1 VTSPTKTA
9 LSLFALVAAS
19 ATHAQAPGGG
29 GVPLRAGDTVEFD
42 LSALPSRY
50 EGAGKAACKGTFLS
64 ATGPAEILCE
74 RTYRFEVP
82 PGGARTTYLFRAA
95 AGGRES
101 RVEVPLTRER
111 RPVVFTAPADGT
123 LQPPGPVTIPDQATE
138 RAARQAAQSECG
150 RCQGA
155 SFRLESFEV
164 TQPPKPVDGSGSIRL
179 EITPAARPGAANA
192 PAAK

>member
-1 VTSPTKTA
+1 VTRQRTIA
-9 LSLFALVAAS
+9 LSLLAALAAS
-19 ATHAQAPGGG
+19 DARAQAPSGG

-50 EGAGKAACKGTFLS
+50 EGAGKAACKGTVLS

-101 RVEVPLTRER
+101 RVEVPVTREK
-111 RPVVFTAPADGT
+111 RPVAFTAPADGT
-123 LQPPGPVTIPDQATE
+123 LQPPGAVTVPPEATD
-138 RAARQAAQSECG
+138 RAARQAAQAECA

-179 EITPAARPGAANA
+179 EITPAARPLVR
-192 PAAK
+192 